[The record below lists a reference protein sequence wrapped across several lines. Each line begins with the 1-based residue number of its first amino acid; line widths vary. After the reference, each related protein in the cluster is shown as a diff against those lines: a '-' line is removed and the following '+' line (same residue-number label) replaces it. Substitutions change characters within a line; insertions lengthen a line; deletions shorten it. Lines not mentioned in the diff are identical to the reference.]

1 MPPRTGSSDA
11 PRSFV
16 EEARRAQIVRC
27 TIEIIASLGYA
38 QASLATIAERAGISK
53 GVISYH
59 FAGKDELIAQVYT
72 AVMTMAAQRV
82 LPVVEAQP
90 RAQDKLRAYIE
101 GSLAFIAEHGPESI
115 ALLEIW
121 NGLRTSAGQP
131 VLDARSYE
139 PGLEFLQ
146 AIFRQGQ
153 AAGEFRRFVPRT
165 MAVAVRSVIDGVL
178 IQRATYGADVDIA
191 ESSREIVALFEAA
204 TRAVR
209 DDATRSKGPTR
220 TPRAKR

>member
-1 MPPRTGSSDA
+1 MPPRAGSSDA

-16 EEARRAQIVRC
+16 EEARRAQIVQC

-38 QASLATIAERAGISK
+38 QASLASIAERAGISK

-72 AVMTMAAQRV
+72 SVMTKVAGKV
-82 LPVVEAQP
+82 LATVEAQP
-90 RAQDKLRAYIE
+90 RAAGKLRAYIE
-101 GSLAFIAEHGPESI
+101 GSIAFIADHGQEAV

-121 NGLRTSAGQP
+121 NGLRTHTGQQ
-131 VLDARSYE
+131 VLDARTYE

-153 AAGEFRRFVPRT
+153 ADGEFRRFTPRA

-178 IQRATYGADVDIA
+178 IQRATYGAAVDLA
-191 ESSREIVALFEAA
+191 EASREAVALFEAA
-204 TRAVR
+204 TRATP
-209 DDATRSKGPTR
+209 DDTVRSKGPAR
-220 TPRAKR
+220 RKRR